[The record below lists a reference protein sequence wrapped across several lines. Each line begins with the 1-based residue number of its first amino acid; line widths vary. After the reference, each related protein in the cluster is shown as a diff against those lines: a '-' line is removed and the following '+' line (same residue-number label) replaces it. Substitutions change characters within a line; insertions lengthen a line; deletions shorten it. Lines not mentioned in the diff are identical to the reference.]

1 MTGQPLARGVIVLH
15 PDPIENEWCIFRSLL
30 AKPILYYVSDIDN
43 LTIKSEA
50 SKLYIHSLTPD
61 TTMTIVDDAG
71 LAKSTILT
79 GSDEPPK
86 HFVTCHDRP

>member
-1 MTGQPLARGVIVLH
+1 MVACDWTASCTWCDCAAPGPY
-15 PDPIENEWCIFRSLL
+15 WCISDHFV

-50 SKLYIHSLTPD
+50 SKLYTHSLTPD

-71 LAKSTILT
+71 LAKSTILS
-79 GSDEPPK
+79 SDEPPK
-86 HFVTCHDRP
+86 VSHCHSV